1 MGADRPRRAVAV
13 SLEGGS
19 VCRSQISDLLSAVLL
34 SALAFLSSLP
44 LSLRRPLPA
53 QQATQ
58 ALNQQHHT
66 RAAPPTNHC
75 TSATAVLCRS
85 SLRCLLLTSRSH
97 LLPPAQHS
105 LLLSHSHLSLFH
117 QPAAHC
123 SSVLRASLSPVVC
136 HVAFATVDSYV
147 EQLSDRSLRASNSSC
162 AVRSVACWRCQGAH
176 TGGCLSLRECAADC
190 GGSVAGAG
198 AAVRPPLLLP
208 GRCRDAGGGGGL
220 RR

>member
-1 MGADRPRRAVAV
+1 M
-13 SLEGGS
+13 S
-19 VCRSQISDLLSAVLL
+19 VGLRSQICSPLCCSRLWPSFPHCLSRFVDHFQLNKL
-34 SALAFLSSLP
+34 RKHSTSSTTHEQHHQPTTALP
-44 LSLRRPLPA
+44 LQLCCAALHSAACFSHPA
-53 QQATQ
+53 LTCSH
-58 ALNQQHHT
+58 LHNTLCCCRTLTCHSF
-66 RAAPPTNHC
+66 TN
-75 TSATAVLCRS
+75 
-85 SLRCLLLTSRSH
+85 LLLTARR
-97 LLPPAQHS
+97 
-105 LLLSHSHLSLFH
+105 
-117 QPAAHC
+117 
-123 SSVLRASLSPVVC
+123 SSVLRSSPVVC

-190 GGSVAGAG
+190 GRSVAGAG